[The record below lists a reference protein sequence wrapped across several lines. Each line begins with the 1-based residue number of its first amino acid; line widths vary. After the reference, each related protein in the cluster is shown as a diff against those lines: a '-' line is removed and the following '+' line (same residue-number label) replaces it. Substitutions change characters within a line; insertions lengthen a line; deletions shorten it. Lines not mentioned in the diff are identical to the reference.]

1 MARLPA
7 TPPWTW
13 CACLAV
19 VGACAVDDSTDWVEP
34 RTALDRPGVYRS
46 GLNVRVIDDRGRPVE
61 ATVSVDGPWAGIGRD
76 RRRATTTANEDGY
89 AEIRDVSSTRS
100 LYVSVEPPQRLRPIT
115 LPLEGVTNGIAD
127 LGVLRLQRNVV
138 ITGTVKRVGDG
149 GSSTAVDKGS
159 VSLYA
164 VGDGERLGFAN
175 VRDGS
180 FRLDDFD
187 IEPME
192 IEFDDRVS
200 RTPDLRAR
208 LPIDPERDRQHF
220 DVFVDR
226 SVLRIESRDVPP
238 ELASVVV
245 ERRGR
250 RGRESTPAE
259 APTHRIDLRF
269 VDSEG
274 EPITSAQVG
283 VVGNPRV
290 PAAITDADGRVS
302 MATVAAPERLYL
314 AGHWGAAVH
323 VGIESPKD
331 RELAMMGPPDVVA
344 DVTGRSEIA
353 IPIQRRVEVEV
364 SGIDPRELVYSVGW
378 LGRQWRTVDQTLIER
393 VFVDST
399 WQNLLR
405 AEAPG
410 RLPRFAAYPVPE
422 RLEFDFHEDKQHVLV
437 VVDEGGPIADATVD
451 LVEVA
456 TQYLDRVAVN
466 DPEADIFLGSLTT
479 GAGGRLARL
488 GDPGALYVAY
498 VYADGYEP
506 ARVLLQAGSE
516 TRVELVRR
524 DVRVDFTGLSAGE
537 LLRVKVAGGDSLVVL
552 HRTVDASDIVVS
564 LAPGTYDATVESP
577 EAVIDRGTTFVVG
590 QEPRVVDTSLDRRPE
605 VVLRL
610 PDLPVVPE
618 ENRTDAE
625 AAAPPL
631 DRWTAWASR
640 RTAAGRPFRAT
651 TYFGEPIGGERPAEI
666 DSRAEPGEMAQTLRL
681 SGSGRWLVYLAA
693 ERRSVPHLY
702 FVEVELA
709 AGEKREIPMPPLD
722 ASLNGAFERNLV
734 AYHHGVAGPRMMMIR
749 AAGAEAGWNVVNQL
763 PREVILTGAVDV
775 ERGIFQGPAD
785 GPGHH
790 DFAMRDLPAGDYHLF
805 HHLGEDSAWGGIE
818 LSLRNGVATR
828 VPRLGSAEAGPWTVE
843 VVDSEGRLVRDQVLR
858 IRDRMHEAWEASH
871 SEPFRT
877 GGYPADALPLPPA
890 ARLNGEPVTFA
901 SIRPGWIELVLDDPT
916 GPARHYRRKVV
927 PGSTL
932 TLVVDD

>member
-46 GLNVRVIDDRGRPVE
+46 GLNVRVIDDQGRPVE

-192 IEFDDRVS
+192 IEFDDRVP
-200 RTPDLRAR
+200 RTPDIRAR

-353 IPIQRRVEVEV
+353 IPIQRRVEIEV

-422 RLEFDFHEDKQHVLV
+422 RLEFDFNEDKQHVLV
-437 VVDEGGPIADATVD
+437 VVDERGPIADATVD
-451 LVEVA
+451 LVEFA

-466 DPEADIFLGSLTT
+466 DPEADIFLGSLATD
-479 GAGGRLARL
+479 ADGRLARL
-488 GDPGALYVAY
+488 GDPRALYVAY
-498 VYADGYEP
+498 VYADGYDP
-506 ARVLLQAGSE
+506 VRTVLQAGSE
-516 TRVELVRR
+516 TRVQLAKR
-524 DVRVDFTGLSAGE
+524 DVGVGFTGLSDGE
-537 LLRVKVAGGDSLVVL
+537 RLRIKLAGGDSLVAL
-552 HRTVDASDIVVS
+552 RRIVDASRVVVP
-564 LAPGTYDATVESP
+564 LAPGTYDVSVEGVDSVV
-577 EAVIDRGTTFVVG
+577 ERGTSFVVAD
-590 QEPRVVDTSLDRRPE
+590 EPRVVDTTVDRRSE
-605 VVLRL
+605 LVLRL
-610 PDLPVVPE
+610 PELPVVPE
-618 ENRTDAE
+618 RYRTDEE
-625 AAAPPL
+625 AGAATPPV
-631 DRWTAWASR
+631 DRWKVWASR
-640 RTAAGRPFRAT
+640 RTPSGRAVGALAT
-651 TYFGEPIGGERPAEI
+651 TVFGGAPAKEAPVEVEALQAPGGP
-666 DSRAEPGEMAQTLRL
+666 SRVLRF
-681 SGSGRWLVYLAA
+681 SGSGRWFVFLVAA
-693 ERRSVPHLY
+693 RRSVDNRY
-702 FVEVELA
+702 FIEVELA
-709 AGEKREIPMPPLD
+709 AGEKRELGMPPLD
-722 ASLNGAFERNLV
+722 ASLQGAYERDLV
-734 AYHHGVAGPRMMMIR
+734 GNTHGVAGPRLLLIR
-749 AAGAEAGWNVVNQL
+749 AADADAGWNVVNDI
-763 PREVILTGAVDV
+763 PGEVYYGRYDRESMTL
-775 ERGIFQGPAD
+775 RPPAD
-785 GPGHH
+785 APEHH
-790 DFAMRDLPAGDYHLF
+790 DFAMRDLPPGEYHLF
-805 HHLGEDSAWGGIE
+805 HHLGEDSVWGGIE
-818 LSLRNGVATR
+818 ISAGGTARI
-828 VPRLGSAEAGPWTVE
+828 PRLGSDQAGTWTVE
-843 VVDSEGRLVRDQVLR
+843 VVDSGGRPIRDQVLR
-858 IRDRMHEAWEASH
+858 VRDRMHEAWEAFSQI
-871 SEPFRT
+871 PT
-877 GGYPADALPLPPA
+877 TAAYAADAIPLPPA
-890 ARLNGEPVTFA
+890 ARLRGEPVSFE
-901 SIRPGWIELVLDDPT
+901 SIRPGWVELVLDDPV
-916 GPARHYRRKVV
+916 GPARHYLRKAH
-927 PGSTL
+927 PGSKL